1 MFDIRQ
7 ALKARRF
14 YPLAPRCQAA
24 SQAVKYAKAVAYLG
38 DRWLLATKS
47 ERLSTPRPV

>member
-1 MFDIRQ
+1 MFDIKQ

-14 YPLAPRCQAA
+14 FPLAPRHQAA
-24 SQAVKYAKAVAYLG
+24 LQAVRYAKAVAYLG
-38 DRWLLATKS
+38 DRWLLSTKS